1 MITSKARIAEHF
13 EMSTQNLGKTY
24 FNGDPKKEKMGKA
37 LDRETYLAE
46 NNISDDAII
55 FMVEFIKEHQEY
67 MIKRINREVFKVTE

>member
-1 MITSKARIAEHF
+1 MITSNARIAEHF

-46 NNISDDAII
+46 KEITDSELMAL
-55 FMVEFIKEHQEY
+55 VEGFYIAKKLIKDS
-67 MIKRINREVFKVTE
+67 IKIVN

>member
-46 NNISDDAII
+46 NKVRDEELV
-55 FMVEFIKEHQEY
+55 FMVEFLKAHQGY
-67 MIKRINREVFKVTE
+67 MIKRINKVLKVTE